1 VNFEP
6 LEKIANAVMYE
17 GFLLYPYR
25 KSSVKNQQ
33 RWHFG
38 TLGPVGGAD
47 RTLMQTECLVES
59 SGSATIDAKV
69 RFLQGEMEREIM
81 LPGLRLDGPPE
92 TRAFSFPPIE
102 GAVEIESRLIG
113 RQLLR
118 LTIRIRNLT
127 ESLSG
132 DVSMLSTHT
141 LLAVGE
147 GAFLS
152 LLEPPDPYRDAAA
165 ACQNIATWPV
175 LAGREGERS
184 LMLSSPIILYDYP
197 QIAPESAGDFFD
209 GTEIDEIL
217 TLRVLTLSEEEKKEV
232 RGGGDRA
239 RGILDRT
246 ESLPPEAF
254 AKMHGAIRGLRR
266 ASGELAQNGRGVER
280 TAPRTSEFLSRK
292 AARSRDLCAS
302 KLEFREGDRV
312 RLHPRK
318 KADIFDIALDG
329 KIAIVEAVERD
340 FENNVH
346 LAVTV
351 EDDPGRDFGVAR
363 QIGHRFFFGPEEVE
377 LA

>member
-1 VNFEP
+1 LNFEP
-6 LEKIANAVMYE
+6 LEKIANAVLYE

-38 TLGPVGGAD
+38 TLGPAGGAD
-47 RTLMQTECLVES
+47 RTTMQTECLVE
-59 SGSATIDAKV
+59 GGAETAIDIKI
-69 RFLQGEMEREIM
+69 RFLQGEIEREVSVSK
-81 LPGLRLDGPPE
+81 LPLEAAPE
-92 TRAFSFPPIE
+92 YRAFSFSAIE
-102 GAVEIESRLIG
+102 GALEIESARVSE
-113 RQLLR
+113 RVFR
-118 LTIRIRNLT
+118 FTVRILNL
-127 ESLSG
+127 SA
-132 DVSMLSTHT
+132 DDSMLSTHT
-141 LLAVGE
+141 LLGVWE

-152 LLEPPDPYRDAAA
+152 LLDPPGEYRAAAA
-165 ACQNIATWPV
+165 ACRNLGTWPV

-197 QIAPESAGDFFD
+197 QIAPESQGDLFD

-217 TLRVLTLSEEEKKEV
+217 SLRVLTLSEEEKREV
-232 RGGGDRA
+232 RAGDDRA

-246 ESLPPEAF
+246 EALPPEAF
-254 AKMHGAIRGLRR
+254 AKMHGAIRGLR
-266 ASGELAQNGRGVER
+266 
-280 TAPRTSEFLSRK
+280 K
-292 AARSRDLCAS
+292 AS

-329 KIAIVEAVERD
+329 KIAIVESVERD
-340 FENNVH
+340 FEDNVH

-351 EDDPGRDFGVAR
+351 EDDPGREFGVAR

-377 LA
+377 LV